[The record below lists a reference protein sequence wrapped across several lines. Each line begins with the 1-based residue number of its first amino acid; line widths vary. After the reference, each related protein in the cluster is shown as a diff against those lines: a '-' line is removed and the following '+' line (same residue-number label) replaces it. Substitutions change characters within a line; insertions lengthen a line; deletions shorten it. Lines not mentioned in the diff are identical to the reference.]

1 MFGKFLEC
9 FERNNNFILLFEHGF
24 FSSELSFLVNFSFC
38 KFFVS
43 RFALKM
49 AGSVNVNLS
58 GRFEINLSCSVTVT
72 FGFESEDLRSNFTSI
87 ERPEILAL
95 TDISEPESEPEPESE
110 TELEPESEPEP
121 ESETELEPE
130 SEPGRENEAEID
142 DENTED
148 LTVFE
153 SLTEILS
160 SMARRPSRTPS
171 CLSWSLGS
179 EFPRPSSL
187 GANWLDESYD
197 VGPEVVASIR
207 EAFNEIMVEL
217 NEDDDVVFLCEV
229 KNP

>member
-110 TELEPESEPEP
+110 TELEPESEP
-121 ESETELEPE
+121 
-130 SEPGRENEAEID
+130 GRENEAEID

-207 EAFNEIMVEL
+207 DAFNEIMVEL